1 VHESAQSQL
10 QTTLDRIDRFDDE
23 LGAFTEVL
31 AESAAAVAARTD
43 ELAAGARP
51 DGPTAPL
58 WGLPIGVKELFEIA
72 GGQASYGSEVLAGR
86 RATHDSAV
94 VARLRAAGAVVVGS
108 TRSHEFGWGITTQ
121 NPARGS
127 TRNPWDLGRVPGG
140 SSGGSAAAVAAGLVA
155 LATGTDTGGSIRIP
169 AAFCGVLG
177 LKTTVGR
184 ISRTGMAPL
193 APSFDTPG
201 FLARSIELLRAGL
214 VATAGPDTGDPVT
227 IGRPPVEIAG
237 EDPWIGGDGALRFAV
252 PAALLPA
259 GPDER
264 WRRSLDEV
272 VAGLRALGGEQ
283 VEVEAPDASGLLDVF
298 APMQMAEALHVHED
312 VLGTFPADADRYG
325 ADVRGR
331 LEQAGGVDVRRYL
344 EAGRAANELRTA
356 MLRIF
361 AMAPLLVTPV
371 GSCGPSTTADPD
383 EIVVGGQTM
392 PLRAAIMPSTV
403 LQNVCGLP
411 SLTVPV
417 GTDADGLPVGIQLT
431 GGPWSEPHLLSIG
444 AALESA
450 GTFTVRTPRR
460 FAT

>member
-1 VHESAQSQL
+1 MTVPAQSQL
-10 QTTLDRIDRFDDE
+10 QATLERIDRFDGE

-31 AESAAAVAARTD
+31 AEAAEADAARTD

-51 DGPTAPL
+51 DEASSPL

-86 RATHDSAV
+86 RATHDGAV
-94 VARLRAAGAVVVGS
+94 VERLRAAGAVIVGS

-127 TRNPWDLGRVPGG
+127 TRNPWDLSRVPGG

-184 ISRTGMAPL
+184 ISRVGMAPL

-201 FLARSIELLRAGL
+201 FLARSIELLRAAL
-214 VATAGPDTGDPVT
+214 AATAGPDAGDPVT
-227 IGRPPVEIAG
+227 IGRPPVELAG
-237 EDPWIGGDGALRFAV
+237 DEVGTGVEGTLRFAV
-252 PAALLPA
+252 PSALLPG

-264 WRRSLDEV
+264 WRPSLDAV
-272 VAGLRALGGEQ
+272 VAGLCAIGGEQ
-283 VEVEAPDASGLLDVF
+283 VEVDAPDADGLVDVF

-312 VLGTFPADADRYG
+312 VLGTFPAEADRYG

-331 LEQAGGVDVRRYL
+331 LEQAGAVDVRRYL
-344 EAGRAANELRTA
+344 DAGRAANELRTT
-356 MLRIF
+356 MVRIF
-361 AMAPLLVTPV
+361 AVSPVLVTPV
-371 GSCGPSTTADPD
+371 GSCGPSTTAAPD

-403 LQNVCGLP
+403 LQNLCGLP

-417 GTDADGLPVGIQLT
+417 GFDADGLPIGIQLT
-431 GGPWSEPHLLSIG
+431 GGPWSESHLLSIG

-450 GTFTVRTPRR
+450 GTFAVLTPPR

>member
-1 VHESAQSQL
+1 MTSRRSRGCRRPSSAS
-10 QTTLDRIDRFDDE
+10 TASTPSSAPSPRCSPSRPRRI
-23 LGAFTEVL
+23 
-31 AESAAAVAARTD
+31 AARTD
-43 ELAAGARP
+43 ELAAGVGP
-51 DGPTAPL
+51 DGATSAL

-86 RATHDSAV
+86 RAPHDSTV
-94 VARLRAAGAVVVGS
+94 VARLRAAGAVIVGS

-127 TRNPWDLGRVPGG
+127 TRNPWDLSRVPGG

-184 ISRTGMAPL
+184 ISRVGMAPL

-201 FLARSIELLRAGL
+201 FLARSIELLRAAL

-237 EDPWIGGDGALRFAV
+237 EDPRTGVDGALRFAV

-264 WRRSLDEV
+264 WRPSLDAV
-272 VAGLRALGGEQ
+272 VAGLRAIGGEQ
-283 VEVEAPDASGLLDVF
+283 VEVEAPDAAGLLDVF

-312 VLGTFPADADRYG
+312 VLGHVPGRRRPLRRRCPQPARAGGHRRRPPLP
-325 ADVRGR
+325 RGR
-331 LEQAGGVDVRRYL
+331 PCR
-344 EAGRAANELRTA
+344 GRAPDRDAADLRHG
-356 MLRIF
+356 
-361 AMAPLLVTPV
+361 APC
-371 GSCGPSTTADPD
+371 S
-383 EIVVGGQTM
+383 
-392 PLRAAIMPSTV
+392 
-403 LQNVCGLP
+403 
-411 SLTVPV
+411 
-417 GTDADGLPVGIQLT
+417 
-431 GGPWSEPHLLSIG
+431 
-444 AALESA
+444 
-450 GTFTVRTPRR
+450 
-460 FAT
+460 